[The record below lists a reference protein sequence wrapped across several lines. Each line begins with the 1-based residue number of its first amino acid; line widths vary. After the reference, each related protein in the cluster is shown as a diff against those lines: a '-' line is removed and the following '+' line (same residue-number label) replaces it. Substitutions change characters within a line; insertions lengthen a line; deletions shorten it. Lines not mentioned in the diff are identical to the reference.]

1 MKRNYCPFKGPFHDS
16 YSIGFQLYAQGGI
29 NWRHRTI
36 AGVSWND
43 EEKEAF
49 FFNPDGLV
57 LPLTPN
63 PWELPEIIR
72 KHAVRR
78 EFSSIHGH
86 GHFAMKEGR
95 RAGLS
100 QFALNNWVTYWLIDQ
115 KDGYSNDSD
124 VWGKFVDKEIEQEKG
139 ISERLYTDLRITSDL
154 SEYMEGCLNE
164 RRNVL
169 AEQHRRRYAED
180 RKILAWL
187 KGDTPPPLFA
197 NVQEAA

>member
-36 AGVSWND
+36 AGVSWNG

>member
-1 MKRNYCPFKGPFHDS
+1 MKRRYCPFKGPFHDS
-16 YSIGFQLYAQGGI
+16 YSIGFQLYSQGDI

-36 AGVSWND
+36 AGVSWNG

-57 LPLTPN
+57 LPITPN
-63 PWELPEIIR
+63 PWELPQIIR

-115 KDGYSNDSD
+115 KDGYANDPQ
-124 VWGKFVDKEIEQEKG
+124 VWSQYVEKDIEQEKL
-139 ISERLYTDLRITSDL
+139 ISERLYADLRITSDL
-154 SEYMEGCLNE
+154 SQYMEECLVE
-164 RRNVL
+164 RRNSLV
-169 AEQHRRRYAED
+169 EQHRRRCAED
-180 RKILAWL
+180 SKILAWL
-187 KGDTPPPLFA
+187 KGETPPPLFA
-197 NVQEAA
+197 STQEAA

>member
-16 YSIGFQLYAQGGI
+16 YSIGFQLYAQDGI

-36 AGVSWND
+36 AGVSWNG

-63 PWELPEIIR
+63 PWGLPEIIR
-72 KHAVRR
+72 KYAVRR

-100 QFALNNWVTYWLIDQ
+100 QLALNNWVTYWLIDQ
-115 KDGYSNDSD
+115 KDGYSNDPD
-124 VWGKFVDKEIEQEKG
+124 VWGQFVDKEIEQEKG
-139 ISERLYTDLRITSDL
+139 ISERLYQDLRITSDL

-169 AEQHRRRYAED
+169 AEQYRRRCAED

-187 KGDTPPPLFA
+187 KGEIPPPLFA

>member
-1 MKRNYCPFKGPFHDS
+1 MKRHYCQFSGPFHDS
-16 YSIGFQLYAQGGI
+16 YSIGFQLYSQGDI

-36 AGVSWND
+36 SGVSWNG

-57 LPLTPN
+57 LPITPN

-115 KDGYSNDSD
+115 KDGYANDPQ
-124 VWGKFVDKEIEQEKG
+124 VWSRYVEKDIEQEKL
-139 ISERLYTDLRITSDL
+139 ISERLYADLRITSDL
-154 SEYMEGCLNE
+154 SQYMEECLVE
-164 RRNVL
+164 RRNSL
-169 AEQHRRRYAED
+169 AEQHRRRCAED
-180 RKILAWL
+180 SKILAWL
-187 KGDTPPPLFA
+187 KGETPPPLFA
-197 NVQEAA
+197 STQEAA

>member
-1 MKRNYCPFKGPFHDS
+1 MKRHYCPFSGPFHDS
-16 YSIGFQLYAQGGI
+16 YSIGFQLYSQGDI

-36 AGVSWND
+36 AGVSWNG
-43 EEKEAF
+43 EEKAAF

-57 LPLTPN
+57 LPITPN

-115 KDGYSNDSD
+115 KDGYANDPQ
-124 VWGKFVDKEIEQEKG
+124 VWSRYVEKDIEQEKL
-139 ISERLYTDLRITSDL
+139 ISERLYADLRITSDL
-154 SEYMEGCLNE
+154 SQYMEECLVE
-164 RRNVL
+164 RRSSL
-169 AEQHRRRYAED
+169 AEQHRRRCAED
-180 RKILAWL
+180 SKILAWL
-187 KGDTPPPLFA
+187 KGETPPPLFA
-197 NVQEAA
+197 STQEAA

>member
-36 AGVSWND
+36 AGVSWNGK
-43 EEKEAF
+43 EKEAF

-57 LPLTPN
+57 LPLMPN

-72 KHAVRR
+72 KHAFRR
-78 EFSSIHGH
+78 EFSSIHGQ

-115 KDGYSNDSD
+115 KDGYSNDPD
-124 VWGKFVDKEIEQEKG
+124 VWGQFVDKEIEQEKG

-169 AEQHRRRYAED
+169 AEQYRRRCVED
-180 RKILAWL
+180 SKILAWL
-187 KGDTPPPLFA
+187 RGETPPPLFA

>member
-1 MKRNYCPFKGPFHDS
+1 MKRHYCPFKGPFHDS
-16 YSIGFQLYAQGGI
+16 YSIGFQFYSQGDI

-36 AGVSWND
+36 AGVSWNG

-57 LPLTPN
+57 LPITPN

-72 KHAVRR
+72 KHAIRR

-86 GHFAMKEGR
+86 GHFAMKAGR

-115 KDGYSNDSD
+115 KDGYSNDPH
-124 VWGKFVDKEIEQEKG
+124 VWSRFVEKDIEQERV

-154 SEYMEGCLNE
+154 SEYMQECLNE
-164 RRNVL
+164 RRNAL
-169 AEQHRRRYAED
+169 AEQHRRRCAED
-180 RKILAWL
+180 SKILAWL
-187 KGDTPPPLFA
+187 KGETPPPLFV

>member
-1 MKRNYCPFKGPFHDS
+1 MKRNYCPFRGPFHDS
-16 YSIGFQLYAQGGI
+16 YCVGFQLYDQGGI

-36 AGVSWND
+36 AGVSWNG
-43 EEKEAF
+43 EVKEAF

-72 KHAVRR
+72 KYAVRR

-115 KDGYSNDSD
+115 KDGYSNDPD
-124 VWGKFVDKEIEQEKG
+124 VWGQFVDKEIEQEKG
-139 ISERLYTDLRITSDL
+139 ISERLYQDLRTTSDL
-154 SEYMEGCLNE
+154 SEYMEECLNE

-169 AEQHRRRYAED
+169 AEQYRRRSVED

-187 KGDTPPPLFA
+187 KGETPPPLFA

>member
-36 AGVSWND
+36 AGVSWNG

-49 FFNPDGLV
+49 FFNPDGVV
-57 LPLTPN
+57 LPLAPN

-100 QFALNNWVTYWLIDQ
+100 QSALNNWVTYWLIDQ

-139 ISERLYTDLRITSDL
+139 ISERLYIDLRITSDL